1 MYMSSPVVADGILFG
16 LSSKRKGQFV
26 AVDAKTGTLKWGS
39 EGRNADHASVLVT
52 PTHVVYLTS
61 TGDLMVVKR
70 GATGFTTDRQ
80 YEVAKSSTFAPP
92 LFVDG
97 DLFVRDATGVTRLKG
112 A

>member
-1 MYMSSPVVADGILFG
+1 VLF
-16 LSSKRKGQFV
+16 
-26 AVDAKTGTLKWGS
+26 
-39 EGRNADHASVLVT
+39 T

-61 TGDLMVVKR
+61 TGDLILFKR

-80 YEVAKSSTFAPP
+80 YEVAKSATYAPP

-97 DLFVRDATGVTRLKG
+97 DLLVRDATGVTRLKG